1 MATPE
6 GTSAQVTDSSDF
18 GCAPPP
24 CERNPAS
31 CRIPSLFSTREGAG
45 PERPRCNGKM
55 PAAAIASILATTM
68 LGCFPSGLEAD
79 GCRYEAERNA
89 TIPIEGATQA
99 RIIAGAGTL
108 EIQGYP
114 DLDEIRIRGRAC
126 ASDQE
131 TLDRIQLKIG
141 RDGNEVSIETKQPS
155 GGRQFHVTLFNR
167 NLSSGSAFLDLE
179 IDVPASLALDV
190 TDGSGSVAIR
200 DSGPVRLIDGS
211 NSVKIENAAGDVSVH
226 DGSGSVTIRQ
236 IKGNVEAKDGSNSLS
251 VADVAGSVRIQD
263 GSGSMTVQRVA
274 GEVTVTSD
282 ASGSI
287 SVSQVEGDFTV
298 ERHGSGAVHYQD
310 VRGRVSV
317 PE

>member
-1 MATPE
+1 MAIPE
-6 GTSAQVTDSSDF
+6 GTSAQVTDASDF
-18 GCAPPP
+18 GGVPPP
-24 CERNPAS
+24 CDRNPAG

-45 PERPRCNGKM
+45 PERARCIRKM
-55 PAAAIASILATTM
+55 PAAAVAAIWATAM

-89 TIPIEGATQA
+89 TVPIEGAAQA
-99 RIIAGAGTL
+99 RIIAGAGRL

-131 TLDRIQLKIG
+131 TLDEIQLEIG
-141 RDGNEVSIETKQPS
+141 RDGNEVSVEAKQPS

-167 NLSSGSAFLDLE
+167 NLSSGSACLDLE
-179 IDVPASLALDV
+179 IDVPVSLALDV
-190 TDGSGSVAIR
+190 TDGAGSVAIR
-200 DSGPVRLIDGS
+200 DSGPVRLRDGS

-236 IKGNVEAKDGSNSLS
+236 IKGNVEVQDGSNSIS
-251 VADVAGSVRIQD
+251 IADVAGSVRIQD
-263 GSGSMTVQRVA
+263 GSGSMRVQRVA
-274 GEVTVTSD
+274 GEVTVTGD
-282 ASGSI
+282 GSGSI

-298 ERHGSGAVHYQD
+298 ERDGSGAVHYQD

-317 PE
+317 PK